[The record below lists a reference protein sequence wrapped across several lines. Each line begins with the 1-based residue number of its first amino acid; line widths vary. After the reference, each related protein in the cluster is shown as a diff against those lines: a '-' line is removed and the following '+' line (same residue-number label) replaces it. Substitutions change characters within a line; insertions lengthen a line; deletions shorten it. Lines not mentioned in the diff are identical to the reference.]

1 MFWAA
6 TLPPSAEQFL
16 CIRPFQ
22 SDRCFLAIPRHQLWQ
37 GQRQTRRVQRAA
49 RCILHI
55 KIHGPLPVEWCRALV
70 CHSQLC
76 ANAVCTGSQL
86 QLCYPEPI
94 AQPLQHGIISF
105 RILDR
110 CRFGAEKTHV
120 RCLQQV
126 QRTGKLL
133 PQHIPHGKAAGEL
146 AAHRG
151 ILPESGHGRKSLRL
165 IAIPAALCGPSQP
178 LHGVFFLAGHIVVK
192 AKLMFCGDVER
203 PSHQQLRRRKSRK
216 IISGIFVPDRLVRHG
231 YQPIFAFDMPL
242 APVSKA
248 AQLHIGNKSIRT
260 QKLRQRIKHT
270 MMRSPEH
277 CIGIVWRVA
286 FPIIR
291 VVPAAIL
298 CLRIKP
304 VRNIQMRLF
313 SRHITDKTEHQV
325 DPLLPQ

>member
-1 MFWAA
+1 
-6 TLPPSAEQFL
+6 
-16 CIRPFQ
+16 
-22 SDRCFLAIPRHQLWQ
+22 
-37 GQRQTRRVQRAA
+37 
-49 RCILHI
+49 
-55 KIHGPLPVEWCRALV
+55 
-70 CHSQLC
+70 
-76 ANAVCTGSQL
+76 
-86 QLCYPEPI
+86 
-94 AQPLQHGIISF
+94 
-105 RILDR
+105 
-110 CRFGAEKTHV
+110 
-120 RCLQQV
+120 
-126 QRTGKLL
+126 
-133 PQHIPHGKAAGEL
+133 
-146 AAHRG
+146 
-151 ILPESGHGRKSLRL
+151 
-165 IAIPAALCGPSQP
+165 
-178 LHGVFFLAGHIVVK
+178 
-192 AKLMFCGDVER
+192 MFCGDVER
-203 PSHQQLRRRKSRK
+203 PAHQQLRRRKSRK

-248 AQLHIGNKSIRT
+248 AQLHIGNKAIRT

-270 MMRSPEH
+270 MMRSPER